1 MGNNLPS
8 PAQTIAQLQQ
18 IKVSNIR
25 LFSPNQDV
33 LTALH
38 DSGISVVVGTFND
51 DLQPLAT
58 DPSAAAKW
66 VEANIL
72 PHSSHVNITCIAAG
86 NEVYPG
92 TTAQYLP
99 NAMRNLDIAL
109 NAAKL
114 SIPVST
120 AVSLQ
125 VLSAGVFKNDAIMA
139 EITTLLSSK
148 HAPLL
153 VNIYPY
159 LARAGDPN
167 NVKLDFALF
176 KEGGTVVSDGQYT
189 YVNLFDSMTDAV
201 HSALEK
207 VGGSEVRVIV
217 SETGWPTAQGADATT
232 DNAQIYINNLIR
244 KRDPEKAR
252 EGY

>member
-125 VLSAGVFKNDAIMA
+125 VLSAGVFKHDAIMA

-176 KEGGTVVSDGQYT
+176 KEGGTVVSD
-189 YVNLFDSMTDAV
+189 V